1 MRFSIIFLSA
11 LAAYAQSEP
20 LLRSGQSDAAPAPS
34 PAPTP
39 KPVSPPVQAAAPLTS
54 QLPMD
59 AEPMPEDFNPG
70 GFGACYLPA
79 GRALMEVHV
88 GFGRRWGSQ
97 ASAPYSALVV
107 TVEAPPPGSPP
118 YQSQPQS
125 RMNWRDSAGRV
136 RIEMQGQTIHGDCPN
151 ILVQI
156 EDPVAGYAYVLDTLQ
171 KIAHRI
177 PVHFCA
183 ASGSSPAAAPHGPAR
198 W

>member
-1 MRFSIIFLSA
+1 MRFAIIFFSA
-11 LAAYAQSEP
+11 LAAYAQPEP
-20 LLRSGQSDAAPAPS
+20 LLRSSQSDAAPAPS

-54 QLPMD
+54 QPPRD

-79 GRALMEVHV
+79 GRAVMEVHM
-88 GFGRRWGSQ
+88 GFGRRWGFQ
-97 ASAPYSALVV
+97 ASAPYSALAV

-136 RIEMQGQTIHGDCPN
+136 RNAGADDTRGLSEYPGADRGSRRRLCVRARYTA
-151 ILVQI
+151 
-156 EDPVAGYAYVLDTLQ
+156 EDRVSHPGTL
-171 KIAHRI
+171 
-177 PVHFCA
+177 CA
-183 ASGSSPAAAPHGPAR
+183 ASGSSPAAGPHFPAR